1 MDKNISFIKF
11 NLDGLKKLKNNP
23 EEQTKIEQYKTTNGP
38 MSEEGGGRLF
48 ADESKDNAPVLD
60 MDTKITTCADIPS
73 EGGGPMMRD
82 DTKITTCADIPSEG
96 GGPMMRDDAKITTC
110 AEIPSEGGGKFNPIS
125 IEDPVETTMAMGE
138 EGGTAVTTSLG
149 ESGDFMGTT
158 DALGEEG
165 GDFMGSTDALGE
177 EGGDSM
183 GSTLALGEEG
193 GYTTMAMGEEGGT
206 AVTDSLGESGETTT
220 AMGEEG
226 GYTTMAMGEE
236 GGSYN
241 PMPIENPKSTP
252 ITQPKTRLNDLFTQ
266 IFKRIFS
273 DNSFF
278 SRFFNFFN

>member
-82 DTKITTCADIPSEG
+82 D
-96 GGPMMRDDAKITTC
+96 AKITTC

-149 ESGDFMGTT
+149 ES
-158 DALGEEG
+158 